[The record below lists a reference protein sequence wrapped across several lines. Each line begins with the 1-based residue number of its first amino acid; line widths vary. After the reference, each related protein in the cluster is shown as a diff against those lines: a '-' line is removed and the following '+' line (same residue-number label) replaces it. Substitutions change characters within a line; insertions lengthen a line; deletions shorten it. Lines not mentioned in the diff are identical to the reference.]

1 MYTSKK
7 ELNENHRNE
16 KSIQTKIKPTK
27 SIKQKLGEWK
37 KMCFYTNEIFT
48 NQMYANKSYTNNKH
62 RDVQFVYRNVQFA
75 NTECTNE
82 K

>member
-37 KMCFYTNEIFT
+37 KMCQWDLYKWNFYE
-48 NQMYANKSYTNNKH
+48 S
-62 RDVQFVYRNVQFA
+62 NVR
-75 NTECTNE
+75 